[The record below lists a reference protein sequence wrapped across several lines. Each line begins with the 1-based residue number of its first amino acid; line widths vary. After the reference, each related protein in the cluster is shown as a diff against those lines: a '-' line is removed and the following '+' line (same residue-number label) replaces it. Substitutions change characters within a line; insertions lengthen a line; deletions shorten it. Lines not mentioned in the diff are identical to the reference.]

1 MAIFRVKTARV
12 SLVIRAAC
20 LTCARR
26 IAAERSPAD
35 EFQAWSNATVQLIRN
50 PEAEGYLSA
59 GPSGIIE
66 RITHDAS

>member
-1 MAIFRVKTARV
+1 MAIFRVTTKAATLIV
-12 SLVIRAAC
+12 RAAC

-35 EFQAWSNATVQLIRN
+35 EFQAWSNARVELIRD

-59 GPSGIIE
+59 GPSDIIE
-66 RITHDAS
+66 RVVN